1 MRKNSPIILILGL
14 VFLGGLAFGLYPIR
28 EFSNETWAQTGSI
41 SATVKIAYAEETYQ
55 VDTTQSFEETLSNPN
70 NSKIDIGMPADVL
83 SSGEAVELTVYSTLE
98 ETVTVDKPLPSGKS
112 AANIFY
118 NISFKKVSDSNAV
131 SSFDKAITL
140 TFYYTDSD
148 ISGIDESVLIVYRW
162 NGSEWVALS
171 DSVVDVD
178 LNRITATTQQ
188 FSFFAILGDVLP
200 LCGNNTI
207 ETGEQCDGSDL
218 DGQTCVSRGYDG
230 GALNCKPDC
239 TFDISGC
246 TSSPPPS
253 GGGGGSTVPLPVS
266 TDVVIK
272 GKAYPLSSITVLQDG
287 RVAATTIADSQ
298 ANFTVGITD
307 MTPGIYTFSA
317 WALDKQGRR
326 SITFSFTTN
335 IAKDMTTTISG
346 IFLPPTIELSKALL
360 QKGETFNVL
369 GQTAPGS
376 DISIF
381 VNSPEIVKKTQ
392 AGADG
397 TWFYAFDTTLLEE
410 GSHTARA
417 KATSPEGLLSTFSQ
431 TLAFSVGKETTGVTK
446 KADTNKDGK
455 VNLVDFSILLYNWG
469 VPKNPDADLNNDGKV
484 NLVDFSIML
493 YWWTG

>member
-1 MRKNSPIILILGL
+1 VSKKCNLKVKTFLILLFVGIILISPFFNFKKDNTD
-14 VFLGGLAFGLYPIR
+14 FLKTGTFT
-28 EFSNETWAQTGSI
+28 EFAQAGFIPTAVIITVCGNGVLDTGEI
-41 SATVKIAYAEETYQ
+41 C
-55 VDTTQSFEETLSNPN
+55 DDGLSNGQYAYSAENKFCNTSCDGWAPYCGDGTVQ
-70 NSKIDIGMPADVL
+70 SDY
-83 SSGEAVELTVYSTLE
+83 GEEC
-98 ETVTVDKPLPSGKS
+98 D
-112 AANIFY
+112 
-118 NISFKKVSDSNAV
+118 D
-131 SSFDKAITL
+131 
-140 TFYYTDSD
+140 
-148 ISGIDESVLIVYRW
+148 
-162 NGSEWVALS
+162 
-171 DSVVDVD
+171 
-178 LNRITATTQQ
+178 
-188 FSFFAILGDVLP
+188 
-200 LCGNNTI
+200 GNNVS
-207 ETGEQCDGSDL
+207 GDGCSA
-218 DGQTCVSRGYDG
+218 S
-230 GALNCKPDC
+230 CK
-239 TFDISGC
+239 SEA
-246 TSSPPPS
+246 PP
-253 GGGGGSTVPLPVS
+253 GGGGGGGVFVPPSVS